1 MTKNPQSPKQR
12 TEMLQVRGTLWRGRG
27 RQADLPARAGALIKL
42 QGAVLVINAVDVDEE
57 LTGFHLNFPLLL

>member
-1 MTKNPQSPKQR
+1 
-12 TEMLQVRGTLWRGRG
+12 MLQVRGKLWRGRG